1 MNFKVKLTS
10 FAVAGAIALF
20 GASSAQAQE
29 ATMVQINPGDTL
41 EAIATAH
48 NTTYVRIFNANPH
61 ISNPD
66 LINAGDSVRIPAESE
81 ELPDRFGEI
90 QAQAAAYQ
98 AQVAAQQAQYATQPQ
113 YTQQPQATYQ
123 APQPAAAPVANVD
136 GGVWDT
142 IAQCESGGNWAI
154 DTGNGYSGGLQFAP
168 GTWAAYGDGSASA
181 AAASKE
187 AQIAAA
193 ERVLAAQGWGAW
205 PACSAK
211 AGLR

>member
-1 MNFKVKLTS
+1 MRFNVKLT
-10 FAVAGAIALF
+10 ALALAGAIALF
-20 GASSAQAQE
+20 GGSSAYAQE
-29 ATMVQINPGDTL
+29 ANNVTINPGDTL
-41 EAIATAH
+41 EAVANAH
-48 NTTYVRIFNANPH
+48 GTTYVRIFNANPH
-61 ISNPD
+61 IANPD
-66 LINAGDSVRIPAESE
+66 VINAGDTVRIPADSE
-81 ELPDRFGEI
+81 ELPDRFGEM
-90 QAQAAAYQ
+90 QAQAAALQ
-98 AQVAAQQAQYATQPQ
+98 AQALAAQEAQYVQPVQ
-113 YTQQPQATYQ
+113 YTE
-123 APQPAAAPVANVD
+123 QPAYEPVQPAAPVAHVD

-142 IAQCESGGNWAI
+142 IAQCESGGNWSI

-205 PACSAK
+205 PACSAQ

>member
-10 FAVAGAIALF
+10 LAVAGAIALF

-29 ATMVQINPGDTL
+29 VNMVQINPGDTL

-48 NTTYVRIFNANPH
+48 STTYVRIFNANPH
-61 ISNPD
+61 IANPD

-90 QAQAAAYQ
+90 QARAAAAYQ
-98 AQVAAQQAQYATQPQ
+98 AQVAVQPAQYTAQTQ
-113 YTQQPQATYQ
+113 AVYQ
-123 APQPAAAPVANVD
+123 APPQPAAVPVANVD

-168 GTWAAYGDGSASA
+168 GTWAAYGDGSPSA